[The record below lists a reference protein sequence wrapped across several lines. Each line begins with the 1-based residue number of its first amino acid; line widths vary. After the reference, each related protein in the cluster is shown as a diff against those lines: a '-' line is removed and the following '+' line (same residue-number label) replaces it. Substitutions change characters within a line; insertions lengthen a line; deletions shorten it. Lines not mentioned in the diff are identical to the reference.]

1 MKNKNKSYVILNEM
15 WMNHWTDIDSSF
27 QMQKS
32 YAMEYLCIFSIVVKC
47 AVSRKNTRT
56 KILKHKFN
64 IILPISNLMS
74 AVACLLIIEKK
85 INDFLREKYMIW
97 NLIQFFFSILNYNW
111 MPDQSAILFF
121 QIQTPN
127 HWLGKCKV
135 NNSSW

>member
-64 IILPISNLMS
+64 IILPISNIMS
-74 AVACLLIIEKK
+74 ANNWKKKSII
-85 INDFLREKYMIW
+85 FLQKNIW
-97 NLIQFFFSILNYNW
+97 YENEFKLFFFSILNYNW

>member
-15 WMNHWTDIDSSF
+15 RMNHWTDIDSNF

-32 YAMEYLCIFSIVVKC
+32 YAMEYLCIFRIVVKC
-47 AVSRKNTRT
+47 AVSRIKTRT

-74 AVACLLIIEKK
+74 AHWNK
-85 INDFLREKYMIW
+85 INDFLREKYIIW
-97 NLIQFFFSILNYNW
+97 KWIQFFSSILNYNW

>member
-1 MKNKNKSYVILNEM
+1 MKNKNKTYVILNEM
-15 WMNHWTDIDSSF
+15 RMNHWTDIDSNF

-64 IILPISNLMS
+64 IILPISNIMS
-74 AVACLLIIEKK
+74 ANNWKKK
-85 INDFLREKYMIW
+85 INNFLTEKYMIW
-97 NLIQFFFSILNYNW
+97 KWIQIIFFSILNDNW
-111 MPDQSAILFF
+111 MPDQSAISFF